1 MRKKHDVLMEAG
13 KPVNGQWNFDSENR
27 KKLPK
32 IINQPSICF
41 NDVSEI
47 LNEVKKTNKT
57 IGSVDAEN
65 FVWPINRAI
74 PGFVGLFV
82 KNVCIYSEVIK
93 ML

>member
-1 MRKKHDVLMEAG
+1 MFLK
-13 KPVNGQWNFDSENR
+13 
-27 KKLPK
+27 
-32 IINQPSICF
+32 
-41 NDVSEI
+41 I
-47 LNEVKKTNKT
+47 LNEVKKTNQT

-65 FVWPINRAI
+65 FVSHKQGN

>member
-1 MRKKHDVLMEAG
+1 MASGILIVKTEKK
-13 KPVNGQWNFDSENR
+13 
-27 KKLPK
+27 K

-41 NDVSEI
+41 NNDVSEI

-65 FVWPINRAI
+65 FVWPINREQSW
-74 PGFVGLFV
+74 FCWTFRKECLHLFGS
-82 KNVCIYSEVIK
+82 YQ